1 MLEKKNVFK
10 LPPPETILVE
20 TAVINKNLKKKKR
33 LLVRNIVCS

>member
-20 TAVINKNLKKKKR
+20 TAVINKNLKKKTVVSKKYC
-33 LLVRNIVCS
+33 V